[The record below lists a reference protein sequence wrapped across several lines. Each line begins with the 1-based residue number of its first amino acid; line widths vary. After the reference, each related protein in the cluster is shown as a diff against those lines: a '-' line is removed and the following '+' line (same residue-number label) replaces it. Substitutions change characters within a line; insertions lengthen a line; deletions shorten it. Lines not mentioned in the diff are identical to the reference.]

1 MEDSVNYAEYTVEQ
15 KSEGKH
21 KKKRIL
27 LITLYVLFCL
37 GGFVIGIGVLKFYP
51 IGAIIPLLT
60 AMLWW
65 FTWPYAQLEHQYEV
79 ANAKFRVS
87 EIHGRKKPTVV
98 FENLVSEFTL
108 IAPMTDE
115 YKDQYE
121 KADEIL
127 DYRGS
132 KTTTDGYFARLE
144 KDGKSTVIYF
154 EAINKMLKVM
164 KFYNAKATVVTT
176 MRY

>member
-1 MEDSVNYAEYTVEQ
+1 MEEGVNYAEYTVAQ
-15 KSEGKH
+15 KAEGKNLR
-21 KKKRIL
+21 KRVLFI
-27 LITLYVLFCL
+27 IGYVLFGL
-37 GGFVIGIGVLKFYP
+37 GIPGFFLFGPIKIWP
-51 IGAIIPLLT
+51 IGAIMPILT
-60 AMLWW
+60 FIVVGL
-65 FTWPYAQLEHQYEV
+65 TWRYCDLEHKYEV
-79 ANAKFRVS
+79 ANAKFKVS
-87 EIHGRKKPTVV
+87 EIFGRKKEELL
-98 FENLVSEFTL
+98 FENLVSGFSV

-132 KTTTDGYFARLE
+132 KTSPDSYFARLE

-164 KFYNAKATVVTT
+164 KFYNKATVVTEV
-176 MRY
+176 RY

>member
-15 KSEGKH
+15 KSEGQH
-21 KKKRIL
+21 KKKRLL
-27 LITLYVLFCL
+27 LITLYVIFCL
-37 GGFVIGIGVLKFYP
+37 GGMVLCVGVLKLWP
-51 IGAIIPLLT
+51 VGAIIPLLT
-60 AMLWW
+60 FILYGL
-65 FTWPYAQLEHQYEV
+65 TWRYAQLEHKYEV

-87 EIHGRKKPTVV
+87 EIYGHKKQVTV
-98 FENLVSEFTL
+98 FETLVSEFSL

-115 YKDQYE
+115 YKDQWE
-121 KADEIL
+121 KADKIL

-132 KTTTDGYFARLE
+132 KKTTDGYFARLE
-144 KDGKSTVIYF
+144 KDGASTVIYF

>member
-21 KKKRIL
+21 GKKRKLLIL
-27 LITLYVLFCL
+27 LYVAFCL
-37 GGFVIGIGVLKFYP
+37 GGLVLFVGVLKLWP
-51 IGAIIPLLT
+51 VGAIIPLLT
-60 AMLWW
+60 YILWG
-65 FTWPYAQLEHQYEV
+65 FTWRYAQLEHKYEV

-87 EIHGRKKPTVV
+87 EIYGRKKQVTV
-98 FENLVSEFTL
+98 FETFVSEFSL

-115 YKDQYE
+115 YKGQYE
-121 KADEIL
+121 QADEIL

-132 KTTTDGYFARLE
+132 KNTTDGYFARLE
-144 KDGKSTVIYF
+144 KDGKTTVIYF

>member
-15 KSEGKH
+15 KSEGAH
-21 KKKRIL
+21 KKKRTL
-27 LITLYVLFCL
+27 LIMLYIIFCL
-37 GGFVIGIGVLKFYP
+37 GGMIFFVGVLKLWP
-51 IGAIIPLLT
+51 VGAIIPFFTFILYGLT
-60 AMLWW
+60 WR
-65 FTWPYAQLEHQYEV
+65 YAELEHKYEV

-87 EIHGRKKPTVV
+87 EIYGRKKQETV
-98 FENLVSEFTL
+98 FECFVSELSL

-115 YKDQYE
+115 YKAQWE
-121 KADEIL
+121 TADKIL

-132 KTTTDGYFARLE
+132 KKTTDGYFVRLE
-144 KDGKSTVIYF
+144 KDGTSTVVYF

-164 KFYNAKATVVTT
+164 KFYNSKATVVTT